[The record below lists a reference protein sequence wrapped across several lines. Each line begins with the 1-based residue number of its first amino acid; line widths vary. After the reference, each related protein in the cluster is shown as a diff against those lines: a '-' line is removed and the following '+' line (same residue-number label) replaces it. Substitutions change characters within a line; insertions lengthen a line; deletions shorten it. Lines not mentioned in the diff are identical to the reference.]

1 MKPKLTLPIIL
12 ITIVVSCAPSR
23 LVPYDYNIE
32 QNNLQTFIELD
43 DATISVENLEVQ
55 NDHYVFGVG
64 IRNKSKTPMLID
76 ADRILKFANYVS
88 YQEGSIERNSQE
100 IETVLSP
107 QQALNLF
114 ETKRRD
120 GRSAGFLLF
129 LMGAA
134 IGTLDAVLDARDNSK
149 DSWTRS
155 DQRRSLT
162 RDIVSGV
169 GILTTEVLSEAA
181 HQDADRAEI
190 ELEYLPEELF
200 NRKVIDPGEEYYGK
214 ILFKKSDELHRY
226 HRISWPLQSVSLF
239 FDFRLATRHER
250 KFLKEQGLE

>member
-1 MKPKLTLPIIL
+1 MKSTLTLLL
-12 ITIVVSCAPSR
+12 IVFVCSCAPSR

-32 QNNLQTFIELD
+32 QNNLQTFIELN
-43 DATISVENLEVQ
+43 DATIAVENLEVH
-55 NDHYVFGVG
+55 NDYYVFGVG
-64 IRNKSKTPMLID
+64 IRNNSKTRMLID

-88 YQEGSIERNSQE
+88 YQESNVQRKSQE
-100 IETVLSP
+100 IEPVLSP
-107 QQALNLF
+107 QQALKLF
-114 ETKRRD
+114 ETKRKD

-149 DSWTRS
+149 ESWTRS
-155 DQRRSLT
+155 DQRRSVT

-190 ELEYLPEELF
+190 ELNYLPEELF

-214 ILFKKSDELHRY
+214 IIFKKSEELHGY
-226 HRISWPLQSVSLF
+226 HRISWPLQEISLF
-239 FDFRLATRHER
+239 FDFRLATRKER
-250 KFLKEQGLE
+250 KFLREVGL

>member
-1 MKPKLTLPIIL
+1 MKPTLTLLL
-12 ITIVVSCAPSR
+12 IVFVCSCAPSR
-23 LVPYDYNIE
+23 LVPYDYNIK

-64 IRNKSKTPMLID
+64 IRNNGKTPMLID

-88 YQEGSIERNSQE
+88 HQGDNGQRKSQE
-100 IETVLSP
+100 IEPILSP
-107 QQALNLF
+107 QQALELF
-114 ETKRRD
+114 ETKRKD

-149 DSWTRS
+149 ESWTRT
-155 DQRRSLT
+155 DQRRSVT

-190 ELEYLPEELF
+190 ELNYLPEELF
-200 NRKVIDPGEEYYGK
+200 NRKVIAPGEEYYGK
-214 ILFKKSDELHRY
+214 IFFKKSEELHGY
-226 HRISWPLQSVSLF
+226 HRISWPLQEISLF
-239 FDFRLATRHER
+239 FDFRLATRKER
-250 KFLKEQGLE
+250 KFLKTQGY